1 VRRVAAGRFLSTLRV
16 DPAPRLVP
24 SRRRPEQETPA
35 MNILLF
41 FALLMTAGLLDLVVL
56 PRATLAEP
64 HPEATAA
71 AQAPT
76 GSFYDL
82 PARGLLDAQASLAAY
97 RGKVALVVNVA
108 SKCGLTPQ
116 YAGLEQ
122 LYREMAPKG
131 FVILGFPSNDFLGQE
146 PGTPEE
152 IQAFCDAKYGVTFP
166 LFEKVR
172 VKGDEKSPVYRFL
185 TRDLEEPSWNF
196 TKYLVDRQGRVIQ
209 RFDPRTPP
217 DDPKLREAIAAALA
231 G

>member
-1 VRRVAAGRFLSTLRV
+1 MS
-16 DPAPRLVP
+16 
-24 SRRRPEQETPA
+24 
-35 MNILLF
+35 ILLF

-64 HPEATAA
+64 RPEAAA
-71 AQAPT
+71 AVPADT
-76 GSFYDL
+76 GFFYDL
-82 PARGLLDAQASLAAY
+82 PARGLLDAQVSLAAY

-108 SKCGLTPQ
+108 SRCGLTPQ
-116 YAGLEQ
+116 YAGLEK
-122 LYREMAPKG
+122 LYQELAPKG

-152 IQAFCDAKYGVTFP
+152 IRAFCDAKYGVTFP

-185 TRDLEEPSWNF
+185 TRELEEPNWNF

-209 RFDPRTPP
+209 RFGPRTPP
-217 DDPKLREAIAAALA
+217 DDPQLREAIARALA